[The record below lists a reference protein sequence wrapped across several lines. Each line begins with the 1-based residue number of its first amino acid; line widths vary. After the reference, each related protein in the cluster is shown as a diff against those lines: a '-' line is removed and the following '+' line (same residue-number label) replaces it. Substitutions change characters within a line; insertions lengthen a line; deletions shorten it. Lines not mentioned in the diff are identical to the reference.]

1 MVIEDN
7 ILRYYLRNC
16 YFING
21 TAYAGKSTMC
31 AMLAERF
38 GMLHCAENYNLDTI
52 LSVAEPDRQPNL
64 CYVNKMPSWQH
75 FVNRSPEEY
84 EAWTD
89 GNARELTGFEIA
101 ELIRLSSDQKV
112 IVDTNIPCEVLK
124 RISDYHHVAVLLSP
138 QSLSVDRF
146 FDRSD
151 PEKQFLLSVIESC
164 PDPEKTLRNFKACIA
179 RVNSPERYE
188 AFQTSGFFTLIRED
202 TEKDTREQ
210 MIAALAAH
218 FGLT

>member
-75 FVNRSPEEY
+75 FVNRTPEEY

-101 ELIRLSSDQKV
+101 ELTFPARFSSGSQT
-112 IVDTNIPCEVLK
+112 IIMLPFSSP
-124 RISDYHHVAVLLSP
+124 RSLSP
-138 QSLSVDRF
+138 WIAFSIAAILKSNFCSPSLNPAPIRKRLF
-146 FDRSD
+146 AILK
-151 PEKQFLLSVIESC
+151 P
-164 PDPEKTLRNFKACIA
+164 A
-179 RVNSPERYE
+179 SPE
-188 AFQTSGFFTLIRED
+188 
-202 TEKDTREQ
+202 
-210 MIAALAAH
+210 
-218 FGLT
+218 

>member
-1 MVIEDN
+1 M
-7 ILRYYLRNC
+7 RAS
-16 YFING
+16 YFNP
-21 TAYAGKSTMC
+21 
-31 AMLAERF
+31 ERRK
-38 GMLHCAENYNLDTI
+38 L
-52 LSVAEPDRQPNL
+52 
-64 CYVNKMPSWQH
+64 
-75 FVNRSPEEY
+75 
-84 EAWTD
+84 
-89 GNARELTGFEIA
+89 
-101 ELIRLSSDQKV
+101 
-112 IVDTNIPCEVLK
+112 
-124 RISDYHHVAVLLSP
+124 YHHVAVLLSP